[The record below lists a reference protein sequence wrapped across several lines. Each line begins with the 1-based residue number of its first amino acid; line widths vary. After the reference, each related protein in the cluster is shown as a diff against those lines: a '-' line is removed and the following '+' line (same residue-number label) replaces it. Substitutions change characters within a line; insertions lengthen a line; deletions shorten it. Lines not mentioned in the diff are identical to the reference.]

1 MKKILLSVAISLS
14 VLSAAPAMAATP
26 AFSASQMAQ
35 VKIRDLSFKEV
46 MRQFY
51 SGQMVPTVADDTYI
65 DSLPNIGL
73 GRADSTAYRTVALMR
88 PIELYYSADYEQR
101 YLVTIEKVLIHDD
114 SLKYCFP
121 CGSKADLY
129 SFKKLNDRQFQLV
142 SRTSESVEFS
152 SIYSSMDLQ
161 NNDIHDTLQLLG
173 ENLVGSIFMS
183 GYMRQGYKTSW
194 WAVLHLPENDFINT
208 YALGDAGSDNNGA
221 YDYESPLDHNYDYEG
236 IVEVIPAKAKYYPIK
251 LTYKGIA
258 PDDPDD
264 PDDPDFINKSFIMKF
279 NPVKK
284 AYETTS
290 SFAAL

>member
-1 MKKILLSVAISLS
+1 MKKLLLSLALSLGALS
-14 VLSAAPAMAATP
+14 VTPAMAAAP

-35 VKIRDLSFKEV
+35 VKIKDLSFKEI

-51 SGQMVPTVADDTYI
+51 NGQITPTFADDAYI

-73 GRADSTAYRTVALMR
+73 FDTDSTVYRTVALMH
-88 PIELYYSADYEQR
+88 PIELYYSADDEQR
-101 YLVTIEKVLIHDD
+101 YLVTIEKVLVD
-114 SLKYCFP
+114 SNSSEYCES

-152 SIYSSMDLQ
+152 SNYGSMNLQ
-161 NNDIHDTLQLLG
+161 NNDLYDTLQSLG

-183 GYMRQGYKTSW
+183 GYMRQGYTTES

-221 YDYESPLDHNYDYEG
+221 YDSESSLNYDYEG
-236 IVEVIPAKAKYYPIK
+236 IVEVMPEKSTYYPIK

-258 PDDPDD
+258 PDDPER
-264 PDDPDFINKSFIMKF
+264 PDFINKSFVRKF

>member
-1 MKKILLSVAISLS
+1 MKKLLLSLALSLGALS
-14 VLSAAPAMAATP
+14 VTPAMAAAP

-35 VKIRDLSFKEV
+35 VKITDLSFKNV

-51 SGQMVPTVADDTYI
+51 SGQMTPTVADDPYI

-73 GRADSTAYRTVALMR
+73 GRADSTAYRTVALMH
-88 PIELYYSADYEQR
+88 PIELYDNTDGKQR

-114 SLKYCFP
+114 SLEYCFP

-129 SFKKLNDRQFQLV
+129 SFKKLNNGQFQLV

-161 NNDIHDTLQLLG
+161 NNELYDNLQSLG
-173 ENLVGSIFMS
+173 ENLVGSIFKS
-183 GYMRQGYKTSW
+183 GYMRQGYTTES

-221 YDYESPLDHNYDYEG
+221 NDYESPSDYDYEG
-236 IVEVIPAKAKYYPIK
+236 IVEVMPENAKYYPIK

-258 PDDPDD
+258 PDDPELT
-264 PDDPDFINKSFIMKF
+264 DFINKSFVMKF

-284 AYETTS
+284 SYETAS
-290 SFAAL
+290 SFVAL

>member
-1 MKKILLSVAISLS
+1 MKKLLLSLALSLGA
-14 VLSAAPAMAATP
+14 LSATPVMAAAPT
-26 AFSASQMAQ
+26 FSASQMAQ
-35 VKIRDLSFKEV
+35 VKIKDLSFQEV
-46 MRQFY
+46 MHKFY
-51 SGQMVPTVADDTYI
+51 NGQITPTFADDAYI

-73 GRADSTAYRTVALMR
+73 FDTDSTVYRTVALMH
-88 PIELYYSADYEQR
+88 PIELYYSADDEQR
-101 YLVTIEKVLIHDD
+101 YLVTIEKVLVD
-114 SLKYCFP
+114 SNSSEYCEP

-152 SIYSSMDLQ
+152 SNYGSMNLQ
-161 NNDIHDTLQLLG
+161 NNDLYDTLQSLG

-183 GYMRQGYKTSW
+183 GYMRQGYTTES

-221 YDYESPLDHNYDYEG
+221 YDSESSLNYDYEG
-236 IVEVIPAKAKYYPIK
+236 IVEVMPEKSTYYPIK

-258 PDDPDD
+258 TDNPER
-264 PDDPDFINKSFIMKF
+264 PDFINKSFVRKF

>member
-1 MKKILLSVAISLS
+1 MKRLLLSLALSLG
-14 VLSAAPAMAATP
+14 VLSATPAMAAAP
-26 AFSASQMAQ
+26 AFSANQMAQ

-51 SGQMVPTVADDTYI
+51 SGQMTPTVADDPYI

-73 GRADSTAYRTVALMR
+73 GRADSTAYRTVALMH
-88 PIELYYSADYEQR
+88 PIELYDNTEGEQR

-114 SLKYCFP
+114 SLEYCFP

-129 SFKKLNDRQFQLV
+129 SFKKLNNGQFQLV

-161 NNDIHDTLQLLG
+161 NNELYDNLQSLG
-173 ENLVGSIFMS
+173 ENLVGSIFKS
-183 GYMRQGYKTSW
+183 GYMRQGYTTES

-221 YDYESPLDHNYDYEG
+221 NDYESPSDYDYEG
-236 IVEVIPAKAKYYPIK
+236 IVEVMPENAKYYPIK

-258 PDDPDD
+258 PDDPELT
-264 PDDPDFINKSFIMKF
+264 DFINKSFVMKF

-284 AYETTS
+284 SYETAS
-290 SFAAL
+290 SFVAL

>member
-1 MKKILLSVAISLS
+1 MEFGMKRLLLSLALSLG
-14 VLSAAPAMAATP
+14 VLSATPAMAAAP
-26 AFSASQMAQ
+26 AFSANQMAQ

-51 SGQMVPTVADDTYI
+51 SGQMTPTVADDPYI

-73 GRADSTAYRTVALMR
+73 GRADSTAYRTVALMH
-88 PIELYYSADYEQR
+88 PIELYDNTEGEQR

-114 SLKYCFP
+114 SLEYCFP

-129 SFKKLNDRQFQLV
+129 SFKKLNNGQFQLV

-161 NNDIHDTLQLLG
+161 NNELYDNLQSLG
-173 ENLVGSIFMS
+173 ENLVGSIFKS
-183 GYMRQGYKTSW
+183 GYMRQGYTTES

-221 YDYESPLDHNYDYEG
+221 NDYESPSDYDYEG
-236 IVEVIPAKAKYYPIK
+236 IVEVMPENAKYYPIK

-258 PDDPDD
+258 PDDPELT
-264 PDDPDFINKSFIMKF
+264 DFINKSFVMKF

-284 AYETTS
+284 SYETAS
-290 SFAAL
+290 SFVAL

>member
-1 MKKILLSVAISLS
+1 MRKLLLSLAISLGTLSSIS
-14 VLSAAPAMAATP
+14 VMAAAP

-35 VKIRDLSFKEV
+35 VKITDLSFKNV

-51 SGQMVPTVADDTYI
+51 SGQMTPTFADDTYI

-73 GRADSTAYRTVALMR
+73 GRADSTAYRTVALMH
-88 PIELYYSADYEQR
+88 PIELYYSANGEQR
-101 YLVTIEKVLIHDD
+101 YLVTIEKVLVADD
-114 SLKYCFP
+114 SLEYCFP

-161 NNDIHDTLQLLG
+161 NNDIHDTLQSLG

-183 GYMRQGYKTSW
+183 GYMRQGYTDNS

-208 YALGDAGSDNNGA
+208 YALGDAGSDNSGA
-221 YDYESPLDHNYDYEG
+221 NDYDSPLHYDYEG

-251 LTYKGIA
+251 LTYKGIP
-258 PDDPDD
+258 PDDPERV
-264 PDDPDFINKSFIMKF
+264 DFINKSFVMKF
-279 NPVKK
+279 NPIKK
-284 AYETTS
+284 VYETSS

>member
-1 MKKILLSVAISLS
+1 MKKLLLSLALSLG
-14 VLSAAPAMAATP
+14 VLSAAPVMAAAP

-35 VKIRDLSFKEV
+35 VKIKDLSFKEI

-51 SGQMVPTVADDTYI
+51 NGQMVPTVADDTYI

-88 PIELYYSADYEQR
+88 PIELYDNTEGEQR

-114 SLKYCFP
+114 SLEYCFP

-129 SFKKLNDRQFQLV
+129 SFKKLNNGQFQLV

-161 NNDIHDTLQLLG
+161 NNELYDNLQSLG
-173 ENLVGSIFMS
+173 ENLVGSIFKS
-183 GYMRQGYKTSW
+183 GYMRQGYTTES

-208 YALGDAGSDNNGA
+208 YTLGDAGSDNNGA
-221 YDYESPLDHNYDYEG
+221 NDYESPSDYDYEG
-236 IVEVIPAKAKYYPIK
+236 IVEVMPEKAKYYPIK

-258 PDDPDD
+258 PDDPEL
-264 PDDPDFINKSFIMKF
+264 PDFINKSFVMKF

-284 AYETTS
+284 SYETAS
-290 SFAAL
+290 SFVAL

>member
-1 MKKILLSVAISLS
+1 MKKLLLSLAFSLGALS
-14 VLSAAPAMAATP
+14 VTPAMAAAP

-35 VKIRDLSFKEV
+35 VKIKDLSFKEV

-51 SGQMVPTVADDTYI
+51 NGQMVPTVADDTYI

-88 PIELYYSADYEQR
+88 PIELYDNTEGEQR

-114 SLKYCFP
+114 SLEYCFP

-129 SFKKLNDRQFQLV
+129 SFKKLNNGQFQLV

-161 NNDIHDTLQLLG
+161 NNELYDNLQSLG
-173 ENLVGSIFMS
+173 ENLVGSIFKS
-183 GYMRQGYKTSW
+183 GYMRQGYTTES

-208 YALGDAGSDNNGA
+208 YTLGDAGSDNNGA
-221 YDYESPLDHNYDYEG
+221 NDYESPSDYDYEG
-236 IVEVIPAKAKYYPIK
+236 IVEVMPEKAKYYPIK

-258 PDDPDD
+258 PDDPEL
-264 PDDPDFINKSFIMKF
+264 PDFINKSFVMKF

-284 AYETTS
+284 SYETAS
-290 SFAAL
+290 SFVAL

>member
-1 MKKILLSVAISLS
+1 MKKLLLSLAISLGALS
-14 VLSAAPAMAATP
+14 VTPAMAAAP

-35 VKIRDLSFKEV
+35 VKIKDLSFKEV
-46 MRQFY
+46 MHEFY
-51 SGQMVPTVADDTYI
+51 SGQMIPTVADDTYI

-73 GRADSTAYRTVALMR
+73 GRVDSTAYRTVALMH
-88 PIELYYSADYEQR
+88 PIELYNNTDGKQR

-114 SLKYCFP
+114 SLEYCFP
-121 CGSKADLY
+121 CGSKADVY

-152 SIYSSMDLQ
+152 SNYGSMNLQ
-161 NNDIHDTLQLLG
+161 NNDLYDTLQSLG

-183 GYMRQGYKTSW
+183 GYMRQGYTTES

-221 YDYESPLDHNYDYEG
+221 YDSESSLNYDYEG
-236 IVEVIPAKAKYYPIK
+236 IVEVMPEKSTYYPIV

-258 PDDPDD
+258 PDDPER
-264 PDDPDFINKSFIMKF
+264 PDFINKSFVMKF

-284 AYETTS
+284 AYETAS
-290 SFAAL
+290 SFVAL

>member
-1 MKKILLSVAISLS
+1 MKKLLLSLALSLGALS
-14 VLSAAPAMAATP
+14 VTPAMAAAP

-35 VKIRDLSFKEV
+35 VKLKDLSFNEV

-51 SGQMVPTVADDTYI
+51 NGQMVPTVADDTYI

-88 PIELYYSADYEQR
+88 PIELYDNTEGEQR
-101 YLVTIEKVLIHDD
+101 YLVTIEKVLVHDD
-114 SLKYCFP
+114 SLEYCFP

-129 SFKKLNDRQFQLV
+129 SFKKLNNGQFQLV

-161 NNDIHDTLQLLG
+161 NNELYDNLQSLG
-173 ENLVGSIFMS
+173 ENLVGSIFKS
-183 GYMRQGYKTSW
+183 GYMRQGYTTES

-221 YDYESPLDHNYDYEG
+221 YDSESSLNYDYEG
-236 IVEVIPAKAKYYPIK
+236 IVEVMPEKSTYYPIK

-258 PDDPDD
+258 PDDPERS
-264 PDDPDFINKSFIMKF
+264 DFINKSFVMKF
-279 NPVKK
+279 NPVKIM
-284 AYETTS
+284 YETAS
-290 SFAAL
+290 SFLAL

>member
-1 MKKILLSVAISLS
+1 MKKLLLSLALSLGALS
-14 VLSAAPAMAATP
+14 VTPAMAATP

-35 VKIRDLSFKEV
+35 VKIKDLSFKEV
-46 MRQFY
+46 MREFY

-88 PIELYYSADYEQR
+88 PIELYDNTDNEQR
-101 YLVTIEKVLIHDD
+101 YLVTIEKVLVD
-114 SLKYCFP
+114 SNSSEYCES

-129 SFKKLNDRQFQLV
+129 SFKKLNNGQFQLV
-142 SRTSESVEFS
+142 SRTSESVDFS
-152 SIYSSMDLQ
+152 SIYISMDLQ
-161 NNDIHDTLQLLG
+161 NNDIRATSESLG
-173 ENLVGSIFMS
+173 ENLVGSIFKS
-183 GYMRQGYKTSW
+183 GYMRQGYTDSS

-208 YALGDAGSDNNGA
+208 YALGDAGSDNSGQ
-221 YDYESPLDHNYDYEG
+221 EEEGSPFYYSYEG
-236 IVEVIPAKAKYYPIK
+236 VVEVMPTKANYYPIK

-258 PDDPDD
+258 PDDPER
-264 PDDPDFINKSFIMKF
+264 PNFINKSFVMKF

-284 AYETTS
+284 VYETTS

>member
-1 MKKILLSVAISLS
+1 MELLMKKLLLSLALSLGALS
-14 VLSAAPAMAATP
+14 VTPAMAAAP
-26 AFSASQMAQ
+26 AFSASQVAQ
-35 VKIRDLSFKEV
+35 VKITDLSFKNV
-46 MRQFY
+46 MHQFY
-51 SGQMVPTVADDTYI
+51 NGQMVPTVADDTYI

-88 PIELYYSADYEQR
+88 PIELYDNTEDEQR
-101 YLVTIEKVLIHDD
+101 YLVTIEKVLVHDD
-114 SLKYCFP
+114 SLEYCFP

-129 SFKKLNDRQFQLV
+129 SFKKLNNGQFQLV

-161 NNDIHDTLQLLG
+161 NNDLYDNLQSLG
-173 ENLVGSIFMS
+173 ENLVGSIFKS
-183 GYMRQGYKTSW
+183 GYMRQGYTTES

-221 YDYESPLDHNYDYEG
+221 NDYESPSDYDYEG
-236 IVEVIPAKAKYYPIK
+236 IVEVMPAKAKYYPIK

-258 PDDPDD
+258 PDDPEL
-264 PDDPDFINKSFIMKF
+264 PDFINKSFVMKF

-284 AYETTS
+284 SYETAS
-290 SFAAL
+290 SFVAL

>member
-1 MKKILLSVAISLS
+1 MKKLLLSLALSLGT
-14 VLSAAPAMAATP
+14 LSATPAMAAAP

-35 VKIRDLSFKEV
+35 VKIKDLSFKEV
-46 MRQFY
+46 MREFY
-51 SGQMVPTVADDTYI
+51 NGQMVPTVADDTYI

-73 GRADSTAYRTVALMR
+73 GRADNTSYRTVALMR
-88 PIELYYSADYEQR
+88 PIELYDSADSEQR

-114 SLKYCFP
+114 SLEYCFP

-129 SFKKLNDRQFQLV
+129 SFKKLYNGQFQLV

-161 NNDIHDTLQLLG
+161 NNDLYDTLQSLG
-173 ENLVGSIFMS
+173 ENLVGSIFKS
-183 GYMRQGYKTSW
+183 GYMRQGYTTES

-221 YDYESPLDHNYDYEG
+221 HDYESPSDYDYEG
-236 IVEVIPAKAKYYPIK
+236 IVEVMPEKSKYYPIK

-258 PDDPDD
+258 PDDPER
-264 PDDPDFINKSFIMKF
+264 PDFINKSFVMKF

-284 AYETTS
+284 AYETAS
-290 SFAAL
+290 SFVAL